1 MSAVDERMLALPT
14 VGWAYRDGNA
24 AFETWRASVRDAV
37 LASVADFVAT
47 RCAVDLRGPGADIAA
62 EVVQGFVGGGKC
74 VRSTF
79 ALLGWLCGPMPGGGA
94 AGGRQ
99 PRVAAR
105 IRAAARR
112 RNGRFAGAPRARLGA
127 RAIRLLASRPW
138 AVRVVEP
145 IRESAAMLL
154 GDLCLVWAEQML
166 READSP
172 ATPSTAPGRATT
184 PCGPNSRSGNS
195 VTLSSMPRA
204 CPVWLRC
211 STSRAASRVT
221 TPCAGRWK
229 SEPSSLAA
237 MTMCSRC
244 SAATVRPW
252 ARPFRCETTC
262 SVSTARRGLPVSP
275 RAPICR
281 SARPPPSWWP
291 PISWRTTGYG
301 VGCRS

>member
-1 MSAVDERMLALPT
+1 MLALPT

-79 ALLGWLCGPMPGGGA
+79 ALL
-94 AGGRQ
+94 AGCAGRC
-99 PRVAAR
+99 
-105 IRAAARR
+105 RAAALRAAASLELLHAFALLQDDVMDDSPVRR
-112 RNGRFAGAPRARLGA
+112 GRASAHVQFACWHRDRGLSGSS
-127 RAIRLLASRPW
+127 SRFG
-138 AVRVVEP
+138 
-145 IRESAAMLL
+145 ESAAMLL

-281 SARPPPSWWP
+281 SARHHRRGGRLSAGGQRVTA
-291 PISWRTTGYG
+291 SVVG
-301 VGCRS
+301 VDGLG